1 MRNHVFKTT
10 NDIYLDKFVQ
20 LVKISQIKIFKQ
32 THQIPTE
39 EKGQENRWRT
49 ILKNHVSYCI
59 E

>member
-20 LVKISQIKIFKQ
+20 LKNFTNK

-39 EKGQENRWRT
+39 EKGQENR
-49 ILKNHVSYCI
+49 
-59 E
+59 